1 VPPFRIAVDRETCYG
16 AGECALRAPRVFGLD
31 EVKKAV
37 VLDPQ
42 GADDETVRQ
51 AAAACPVAAIV
62 LVDAATGRQVQP

>member
-1 VPPFRIAVDRETCYG
+1 MPPFRIAVDRETCYG

-31 EVKKAV
+31 EVMKAV

-42 GADDETVRQ
+42 GDDDGAIRL

-62 LVDAATGRQVQP
+62 LVDAVTGRQVQP